1 MARTKQSV
9 IESESKTSKTS
20 KVASK
25 KETKAVPPKKEVV
38 KAVPKKETKVTS
50 KKETVKAS
58 KVPPKKETKVPAKK
72 EAPAKVSTKKEVVK
86 TSKVDLEALEK
97 RLEACEKAIK
107 LAVEEAAFVRKALD
121 NVKDDKSE
129 LTEKTTEAT
138 TEVSDESGGET
149 VHFPITAPYI
159 DVKTLK
165 RPELISKL
173 LELGIK
179 EADVKRVD
187 GNKGKPTIA
196 DFRVALEK
204 AQYKNAKK
212 DSKPKETLPKKK
224 EEKAPKKVEK
234 EKVEVDIDLK
244 KGYGTDKDGFVYNLT
259 KPRQVVAKLVKDKPT
274 PLTAADMGKLK
285 KMDVP
290 HEKKTAAELKKLL
303 VPLSDES
310 EEDVSEVAGQS
321 GTEGTTETSMSSLED
336 SSTESSTSD
345 SSSSSSDDS
354 SELEPTPKKEKKKE
368 AKLEKKPSVK
378 VVEESESTVANTEE
392 DKVVDVA
399 EKEVADDKAEGTET
413 VKVDDSSDSSS
424 SEDAE
429 EGAEITKHFEKVPEI
444 TENDFKKVV
453 VAVHKKDINLED
465 SVKVNAEK
473 LGMDQAKVGQI
484 ISKYNHF
491 SSKWPAVIQAAKNT
505 TKPTTTNKPG
515 ARQLLKPRK

>member
-9 IESESKTSKTS
+9 IESESKTSKVT
-20 KVASK
+20 SK
-25 KETKAVPPKKEVV
+25 KEPVKASKVPPKKETV
-38 KAVPKKETKVTS
+38 KATAP

-58 KVPPKKETKVPAKK
+58 KVPPKKETKAPAKK
-72 EAPAKVSTKKEVVK
+72 ETKVSAKKEVVK
-86 TSKVDLEALEK
+86 TSKLDLEALEK

-129 LTEKTTEAT
+129 LVEAATAETTTEAT
-138 TEVSDESGGET
+138 TEVSDESEKK
-149 VHFPITAPYI
+149 V

-165 RPELISKL
+165 KPELISKL

-196 DFRVALEK
+196 DFRAALEK
-204 AQYKNAKK
+204 ALSKNAKK

-234 EKVEVDIDLK
+234 EKVEVNIDLK
-244 KGYGTDKDGFVYNLT
+244 KGYGIDKDGFVYTLT

-274 PLTAADMGKLK
+274 PLVAADMAKLK
-285 KMDVP
+285 KMDIP

-310 EEDVSEVAGQS
+310 EEDVSEVAGRS
-321 GTEGTTETSMSSLED
+321 GTEGTTETTMSSLED
-336 SSTESSTSD
+336 SSDDSTG
-345 SSSSSSDDS
+345 SSSSESSSLADS
-354 SELEPTPKKEKKKE
+354 SESEPTPKKEKKTKVE
-368 AKLEKKPSVK
+368 KKKPSIK

-392 DKVVDVA
+392 DKVVDVT
-399 EKEVADDKAEGTET
+399 EKEVADGKAEGTET
-413 VKVDDSSDSSS
+413 VKADDSSS
-424 SEDAE
+424 SSSSSSSTEGAE
-429 EGAEITKHFEKVPEI
+429 EGAEISKHFEKVPEI

-453 VAVHKKDINLED
+453 VAVYKKDINLED

-473 LGMDQAKVGQI
+473 LGMDQTKVGQI

-505 TKPTTTNKPG
+505 NKPATTNKPG
-515 ARQLLKPRK
+515 ARQLLKPSRK

>member
-1 MARTKQSV
+1 M
-9 IESESKTSKTS
+9 
-20 KVASK
+20 
-25 KETKAVPPKKEVV
+25 
-38 KAVPKKETKVTS
+38 
-50 KKETVKAS
+50 
-58 KVPPKKETKVPAKK
+58 
-72 EAPAKVSTKKEVVK
+72 
-86 TSKVDLEALEK
+86 EALEK

-129 LTEKTTEAT
+129 LVEDTTETTTETTAEATTEAT
-138 TEVSDESGGET
+138 TEVSDESEKK
-149 VHFPITAPYI
+149 V

-165 RPELISKL
+165 KPELISKL

-196 DFRVALEK
+196 DFRAALEK

-234 EKVEVDIDLK
+234 EKVSVDIDLK
-244 KGYGTDKDGFVYNLT
+244 KGYGTDKDGFVYTLT
-259 KPRQVVAKLVKDKPT
+259 KPRQVVAKLVKDKPI

-285 KMDVP
+285 KLDIP
-290 HEKKTAAELKKLL
+290 HEKKTAPELKKLL

-310 EEDVSEVAGQS
+310 EEDISEVAGRS
-321 GTEGTTETSMSSLED
+321 GTEGTTETTMSSLED
-336 SSTESSTSD
+336 SSESD
-345 SSSSSSDDS
+345 SSESLSSESSSLADS
-354 SELEPTPKKEKKKE
+354 SDESEPTPKKEKKKE
-368 AKLEKKPSVK
+368 KEVKTKVEKKKPSVK

-392 DKVVDVA
+392 DKVVDVT
-399 EKEVADDKAEGTET
+399 EKEVADDKAEGIET
-413 VKVDDSSDSSS
+413 VKADDSSSSSSS

-429 EGAEITKHFEKVPEI
+429 EGAEIAKHFEKVPEI